1 MNNSESYQMLHT
13 LQHHLGVR
21 LYEVDKSLEVVLT
34 FKTKDGKV
42 HQVCNTFV
50 GNRNDFRVAEGK
62 QT

>member
-1 MNNSESYQMLHT
+1 MLHT
-13 LQHHLGVR
+13 LRHHLGVR

-50 GNRNDFRVAEGK
+50 GNRNDFRIAEGK
-62 QT
+62 